1 MNTFFK
7 QFSKKR
13 LVSISLFSVVVIIGT
28 FYFNDFFPVKYTK
41 AVAQINKIQN
51 NKPIVPKVVPLDTA
65 LYDAKMIKLA
75 NNPVPPPEKPLAT
88 TTTKDGKQVAVKP
101 VKPVEVKP
109 NLWPVK
115 TVYPNAGALLPF
127 NRIVAYYGNFY
138 STKMGVLG
146 EYKEEEVISRLNIEI
161 KKWEVADPETPVI
174 PAIHYIATTAQG
186 SAGADGKYRLRMPDK
201 EIDKAI
207 ALAKKINGIVFLD
220 LQVGL
225 SNVQAEIPVFEK
237 YFKMP
242 EVHLGIDPEFS
253 MKTGKKPGSVIGT
266 MDATDVNFAITY
278 LSKIVKENNLPPKI
292 LVVHRFTGPMITNY
306 KNIQPTPEVQVVIDM
321 DGWGIQARK
330 LNTYKEVVYKQ
341 PVQFTGF
348 KLFYK
353 NDFREPKSRIL
364 TPEEVLKLR
373 PKPIY
378 IQYQ

>member
-1 MNTFFK
+1 MNKFFK

-13 LVSISLFSVVVIIGT
+13 LVSISLFSTLVIVGT
-28 FYFNDFFPVKYTK
+28 FYFNDLFPVKYTK
-41 AVAQINKIQN
+41 AIAEVNKIE
-51 NKPIVPKVVPLDTA
+51 NKIILPKIIPLDFE
-65 LYDAKMIKLA
+65 LYDAKLTKLA
-75 NNPVPPPEKPLAT
+75 NNPVIV
-88 TTTKDGKQVAVKP
+88 QSVKP
-101 VKPVEVKP
+101 VTTNTKDVKQVTAKPIEPKP

-127 NRIVAYYGNFY
+127 NRIIAYYGNFY

-146 EYKEEEVISRLNIEI
+146 EYKEAEVISRLNTEI
-161 KKWEVADPETPVI
+161 KKWEIADPETPVI
-174 PAIHYIATTAQG
+174 PAVHYIATTAQG
-186 SAGADGKYRLRMPDK
+186 SAGADGKYRLRMPEK
-201 EIDKAI
+201 EVDKAI
-207 ALAKKINGIVFLD
+207 TLAKKINGIVFLD

-225 SNVQAEIPVFEK
+225 SDLQTEIPVFEK

-253 MKTGKKPGSVIGT
+253 MKTGKKPGTVIGT
-266 MDATDVNFAITY
+266 MDASDINFAITY
-278 LSKIVKENNLPPKI
+278 LSKIVKDNNLPPKI

-306 KNIQPTPEVQVVIDM
+306 KNIKPTPEVQVVINM
-321 DGWGIQARK
+321 DGWGIQTRK